1 LNNISL
7 ASSSFILKPISDK
20 RNIIIHITINIFI
33 FFIIL
38 IDKITTMEESI
49 NELNNADFSTHI
61 VGNSNVEVATE
72 PKNDPIVE

>member
-1 LNNISL
+1 
-7 ASSSFILKPISDK
+7 
-20 RNIIIHITINIFI
+20 
-33 FFIIL
+33 
-38 IDKITTMEESI
+38 MEESI